1 MKRILKPFDGAHG
14 RLLLLTL
21 VLGVLVG
28 LFCAAFSA
36 LWHFAD
42 HLLWEHVTQ
51 PWMRIVVSTAAGLII
66 GVILQLT
73 FDPGTMATIIR
84 HFHDHGRL
92 PLRDNTPILPA
103 SIVGL
108 MGGQSAGP
116 EGALTQAGGS
126 LGTWLAERTRNP
138 QLARLL
144 TLAGMGAGFGAFLG
158 APVGGALLWLE
169 MLHRRSLEYYEA
181 IIPTIVA
188 SCAAYLVMAVVT
200 GTNMIPPWHLA
211 DVQALTRWDLL
222 ASVALGVACVPFVKV
237 YMWLFH
243 GSRHLMA
250 RVRLPIIFRCTIAGL
265 LIGLLGVAF
274 PLSYFYGGAQMHELL
289 TTPLP
294 VSILV
299 GTLLAKMVAASVTI
313 RGHWQ
318 GGLIVPHIF
327 MGALVG
333 KLLCAVAPGLDP
345 TITVLACMAAFN
357 SAATQ
362 TPLSS
367 AIIVIALTSSGN
379 PVPIFLASVA
389 GYLAGQNITLIE
401 NKRSR
406 TESHNFHLVSDETA
420 AG

>member
-1 MKRILKPFDGAHG
+1 MKKLRESMDGTHG
-14 RLLLLTL
+14 RLLMLTIL
-21 VLGVLVG
+21 LGVLVG
-28 LFCAAFSA
+28 LFCAAFST
-36 LWHFAD
+36 LWHLAD
-42 HLLWEHVTQ
+42 HAFWAEVTQ
-51 PWMRIVVSTAAGLII
+51 PWMRIVVSVVAGLVI
-66 GVILQLT
+66 GIILQVT

-92 PLRDNTPILPA
+92 PLRDNKPILPA
-103 SIVGL
+103 SFIGL
-108 MGGQSAGP
+108 IAGQSAGP

-126 LGTWLAERTRNP
+126 LGTWLADRTGNP

-188 SCAAYLVMAVVT
+188 SCVGYVVMATVT

-211 DVQALTRWDLL
+211 DVQALSRWDLL
-222 ASVALGVACVPFVKV
+222 TAVAVGMACVPFVKV
-237 YMWLFH
+237 YIWLFH
-243 GSRHLMA
+243 GIR
-250 RVRLPIIFRCTIAGL
+250 RLLAHVPMPIIARCTLAGL
-265 LIGLLGVAF
+265 IIGLLGYFF
-274 PLSYFYGGAQMHELL
+274 PLSYFYGGAQMHDLL
-289 TTPLP
+289 VTSLP
-294 VSILV
+294 VTLLI

-327 MGALVG
+327 MGAIVG
-333 KLLCAVAPGLDP
+333 KLICAAAPGLDP

-357 SAATQ
+357 AAATQ
-362 TPLSS
+362 TPLAS
-367 AIIVIALTSSGN
+367 ALIVIALTSSGN

-389 GYLAGQNITLIE
+389 GYVVGQNLTLID
-401 NKRSR
+401 NKQSR
-406 TESHNFHLVSDETA
+406 TESHNFHLVGNQGGEA
-420 AG
+420 